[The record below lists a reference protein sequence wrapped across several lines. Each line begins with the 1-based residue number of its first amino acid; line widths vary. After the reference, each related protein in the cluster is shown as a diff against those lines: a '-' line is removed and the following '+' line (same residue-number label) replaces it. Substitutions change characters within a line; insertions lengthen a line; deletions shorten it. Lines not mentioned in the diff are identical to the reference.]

1 MEIYERI
8 WTLRKKH
15 LKLSQAA
22 FGEKLGV
29 NRDVINNI
37 ENNRLSRPEQKLSLY
52 KLICSEFNVNE
63 EWLLNGT
70 EPMFTQPETFNLN
83 DFIKANGATQLELE
97 ILKAYFELD
106 FETRQKTIN
115 HFKERLSG
123 TANLTDSMISDSIV
137 SNSSE
142 NVEESYKKS
151 CSYFAQSTDSP
162 ASNTI
167 VEESANKAAN
177 Q

>member
-1 MEIYERI
+1 MELHERI
-8 WTLRKKH
+8 KELRKNH
-15 LKLSQAA
+15 LHLSQTE
-22 FGEKLGV
+22 FGERVGV
-29 NRDVINNI
+29 SRSVINNI
-37 ENNRLSRPEQKLSLY
+37 ERNVLARPDQKLSLM

-142 NVEESYKKS
+142 AGEESYKKS
-151 CSYFAQSTDSP
+151 GSYFAQSTDSP